1 MQFINLEEYKAVVE
15 HYIYEKTNRKVK
27 IVFDDPY
34 RLHLH
39 FKLLCAAYDHV
50 IQKQK

>member
-1 MQFINLEEYKAVVE
+1 MQFINLEEYKAIVE
-15 HYIYEKTNRKVK
+15 HYIYEQKGVRIR